1 MTARPDSEYSPQ
13 QLAMLDQALAES
25 RSDLARLLDTA
36 RRFVAE
42 RGPDIA
48 ADQLIQGLLGQ
59 QSWNRLNLSTVL
71 GVALVEFVRKES
83 A

>member
-1 MTARPDSEYSPQ
+1 MTARPDSEYGPQ

-36 RRFVAE
+36 RKLVAE

-59 QSWNRLNLSTVL
+59 QEWDRLNLSTVL
-71 GVALVEFVRKES
+71 GVALVELARKDP